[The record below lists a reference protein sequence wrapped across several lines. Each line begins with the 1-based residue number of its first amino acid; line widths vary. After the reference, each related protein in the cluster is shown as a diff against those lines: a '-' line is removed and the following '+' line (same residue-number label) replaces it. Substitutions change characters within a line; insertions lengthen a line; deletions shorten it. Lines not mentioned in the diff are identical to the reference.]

1 MQHKLLATGLIA
13 AFLIAAPAVANAA
26 FALSATGLADN
37 ALLAQDAGCTRDGGD
52 NHAPGFGWTGAPAGT
67 LSFAILGTDPDGGK
81 GKGAVH
87 VVLYNIPGTATSI
100 SSAQI
105 AAHAFSAGPL
115 APDSAG
121 YRGPCP
127 PAGDAP
133 HHYII
138 TIYALDV
145 APALPAGLDRD
156 GLMKA
161 IDGHSVEATSTILR
175 YQNKL

>member
-1 MQHKLLATGLIA
+1 MQHRLLATGLIA
-13 AFLIAAPAVANAA
+13 IILAAAPAAANAA
-26 FALSATGLADN
+26 FALTATGLADN
-37 ALLAQDAGCTRDGGD
+37 ALLAQDAGCTRDGGE
-52 NHAPGFGWTGAPAGT
+52 NRAPSFSWNGTPAGT
-67 LSFAILGTDPDGGK
+67 LSFAIVGTDPDGGK

-87 VVLYNIPGTATSI
+87 VVLYNIPGSATSI
-100 SSAQI
+100 TSAQI
-105 AAHAFSAGPL
+105 AAHAFAAGPL
-115 APDSAG
+115 APDTAG

-161 IDGHSVEATSTILR
+161 LDGHSLEATTTILR
-175 YQNKL
+175 YQNKQ

>member
-13 AFLIAAPAVANAA
+13 TLLVAAPAAAAAA
-26 FALSATGLADN
+26 FVFGAAGIADN
-37 ALLAQDAGCTRDGGD
+37 ALLAQDAGCTRDGGA
-52 NHAPGFGWTGAPAGT
+52 NHAPGFTWNGAPVGT
-67 LSFAILGTDPDGGK
+67 LSFAIIGTDPDGGK

-87 VVLYNIPGTATSI
+87 VLLYNVPGNVTSI

-105 AAHAFSAGPL
+105 ATHAYTEGPL
-115 APDSAG
+115 GDAAG

-145 APALPAGLDRD
+145 ASSLPAGLDRD
-156 GLMKA
+156 GLLKA
-161 IDGHSVEATSTILR
+161 IDGHSLEATTTILR
-175 YQNKL
+175 YQSKP

>member
-1 MQHKLLATGLIA
+1 MHKLLATGLIA
-13 AFLIAAPAVANAA
+13 ALLVAAPAAADAA
-26 FALSATGLADN
+26 FALAATGLPDN
-37 ALLAQDAGCTRDGGD
+37 ALLAQDAGCTRDGGT
-52 NHAPGFGWTGAPAGT
+52 NHAPGFSWSGTPAGT
-67 LSFAILGTDPDGGK
+67 LSFAIIGTDPDGGK

-87 VVLYNIPGTATSI
+87 VVLYNIPGTVSSI
-100 SSAQI
+100 NSAQI
-105 AAHAFSAGPL
+105 ASHAYTAGPL
-115 APDSAG
+115 NDAAG

-138 TIYALDV
+138 TIYALDI

-161 IDGHSVEATSTILR
+161 LDGHSLEATTTILR
-175 YQNKL
+175 YQNKQ